1 MNGDGF
7 GVGASDLLLSFVVEV
22 ISLSIRLV
30 RFYV

>member
-7 GVGASDLLLSFVVEV
+7 GVGASDLLLIFVVGV